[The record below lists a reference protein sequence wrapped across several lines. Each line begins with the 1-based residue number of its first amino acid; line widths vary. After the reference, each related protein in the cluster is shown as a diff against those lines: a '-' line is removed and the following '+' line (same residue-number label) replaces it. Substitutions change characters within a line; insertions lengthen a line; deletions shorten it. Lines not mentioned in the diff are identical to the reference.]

1 MQKFVLST
9 RICSGEGA
17 LDELATRSDRK
28 VLLVTDRF
36 FVENGTAAII
46 AAKCKNAEVKFFDEV
61 QPDPPLALVAK
72 GVELAEQFAPDAVIA
87 LGGGSAIDCAKGI
100 IAMTESN
107 ADLIA
112 IPTTSGTGSEVT
124 AFAIVSHDSVKHP
137 LIASRL
143 RPKLAILDD
152 TLLQELPKPLI
163 AEAGMDIAA
172 HCLEAIA
179 SKNATPLT
187 DAMALH
193 ALKIVLDKLPA
204 SYRGDKSVRGEIHCA
219 ATMAGIAFDNAGLG
233 LCHAVS
239 HALGGRF
246 HLAHGRLNGILLPAV
261 LRFNTERAYHAALL
275 SCGFA
280 DLRALI
286 LALERLRRSLE
297 LPSTL
302 TQAGLSRAEV
312 LRNLDSLCAA
322 ALADRCLESNPQSV
336 TKDSVADLIRE
347 VL

>member
-1 MQKFVLST
+1 MQKFVLAT

-17 LDELATRSDRK
+17 LDELSARSDRR

-36 FVENGTAAII
+36 FVENGTAATV
-46 AAKCKNAEVKFFDEV
+46 AARCKSAEVRIFDEV

-72 GVELAEQFAPDAVIA
+72 GVKVLTEFRAEAVIA
-87 LGGGSAIDCAKGI
+87 IGGGSAIDCAKGI
-100 IAMTESN
+100 VAMAESD

-124 AFAIVSHDSVKHP
+124 AFSILSHENVKHP
-137 LIASRL
+137 LIAPRL
-143 RPKLAILDD
+143 RPKLAILDAS
-152 TLLQELPKPLI
+152 LLQELPKSLI
-163 AEAGMDIAA
+163 ADAGMDVAA

-193 ALKIVLDKLPA
+193 SLKTVLEKLPA
-204 SYRGDKSVRGEIHCA
+204 SYRGDKSVRGDIHCA

-233 LCHAVS
+233 LCHALS

-261 LRFNTERAYHAALL
+261 LRYNTERAYRSALQA
-275 SCGFA
+275 CGFA

-286 LALERLRRSLE
+286 LAIERLRRSLE

-312 LRNLDSLCAA
+312 LENLDGLCTA
-322 ALADRCLESNPQSV
+322 ALADRCIESNPRPV
-336 TKDSVADLIRE
+336 TKEDIASVIRE

>member
-1 MQKFVLST
+1 MQKFVLAT
-9 RICSGEGA
+9 RVCSGEGA
-17 LDELATRSDRK
+17 LDELATRSDRR

-36 FVENGTAAII
+36 FVENGTAERI
-46 AAKCKNAEVKFFDEV
+46 AARCKTAEVKIFDEV

-72 GVELAEQFAPDAVIA
+72 GVEAVTEFHPDAVIA

-100 IAMTESN
+100 VAMAESD

-124 AFAIVSHDSVKHP
+124 AFAILSHENVKHP
-137 LIASRL
+137 LIDARL
-143 RPKLAILDD
+143 RPSLAILDD
-152 TLLQELPKPLI
+152 SLLQELPKSLI
-163 AEAGMDIAA
+163 ADAGMDVAA

-179 SKNATPLT
+179 SKNATSLT

-193 ALKIVLDKLPA
+193 SLKIIFEKLPA
-204 SYRGDKSVRGEIHCA
+204 SYRGDRSVRGDIHCA

-233 LCHAVS
+233 LCHALS

-261 LRFNTERAYHAALL
+261 LRYNTERAYRGALQA
-275 SCGFA
+275 CGFA

-286 LALERLRRSLE
+286 MAVERLRRSLD
-297 LPSTL
+297 LPSSL

-312 LRNLDSLCAA
+312 LRNLDNLCAA
-322 ALADRCLESNPQSV
+322 ALADRCMETNPRPV
-336 TKDSVADLIRE
+336 TKEAVASLMQE